1 MIIVLLDRM
10 IATLRTQDLDDEQR
24 RELSLRARKIEGLFV
39 EIQEIVEIQ
48 NEADLNLEEL
58 TARLDLL
65 TEVISHSRDHR
76 PVDRAQDLI
85 SDRFSAWISHDCR
98 IRLLEIKPGTPSHP
112 TRLPSVRSKL
122 RK

>member
-65 TEVISHSRDHR
+65 TEVISRTHEII
-76 PVDRAQDLI
+76 DL
-85 SDRFSAWISHDCR
+85 
-98 IRLLEIKPGTPSHP
+98 LMEPKT
-112 TRLPSVRSKL
+112 
-122 RK
+122 